1 MKKTKVE
8 DTEDPQTS
16 DSSEYEDDVREAAR
30 KAIRKSKKIKKVTEE
45 NMKIRI
51 VKVPSQTS

>member
-8 DTEDPQTS
+8 DAEDPQTS

-30 KAIRKSKKIKKVTEE
+30 KAIRKSKKIKKDSEE